1 VGRNVYVTVD
11 MDCLNVQESATNW
24 EQGLFTTEDIA
35 WALGEIRAN
44 GEIVAGD
51 LCGAYSPQHYER
63 FPQRFVAWMD
73 HPRKTDTELA
83 GAAARNAHAFATI
96 WPVLTNEARARS
108 ENAEAPDRA
117 GSAPGT

>member
-1 VGRNVYVTVD
+1 

-24 EQGLFTTEDIA
+24 EQGLFTAEDIA

-51 LCGAYSPQHYER
+51 LCGAYSPQRYER
-63 FPQRFVAWMD
+63 LPQRFVAWMD
-73 HPRKTDTELA
+73 HPRKTNAGLE
-83 GAAARNAHAFATI
+83 GAAVRNAHAFATI
-96 WPVLTNEARARS
+96 WPVLTNEVRARS
-108 ENAEAPDRA
+108 ESAEARGRA